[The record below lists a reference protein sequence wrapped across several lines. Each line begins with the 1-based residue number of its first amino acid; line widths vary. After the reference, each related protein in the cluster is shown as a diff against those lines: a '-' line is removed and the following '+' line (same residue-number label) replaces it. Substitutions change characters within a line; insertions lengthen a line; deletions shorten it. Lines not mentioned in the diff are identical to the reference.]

1 VTHRVIWREQ
11 AVADLRAIFYS
22 ISDQADA
29 EVALRF
35 VQRIEAAG
43 EKLTDFPKRGRKRD
57 EIRAGLHSIPFRDA
71 VTIFYQ
77 VGTSDVWIVRVIR
90 ARRDIATAFQDN

>member
-43 EKLTDFPKRGRKRD
+43 EKLTDFRSGVASATKFAP
-57 EIRAGLHSIPFRDA
+57 ACIPFPSVA
-71 VTIFYQ
+71 Q
-77 VGTSDVWIVRVIR
+77 
-90 ARRDIATAFQDN
+90 